1 MHRRCNRRRCR
12 AGSSRRSARL
22 AVAAFLVFAGAGLL
36 LPGGAWGQCVQ
47 DGTTVTCSGDV
58 TDGFDGSDVDDLLVE
73 VEEQARVS
81 IDGDGVA
88 AMAIGYDSHVNNRG
102 TITAGGNDSRG
113 VETEA
118 GSSVINYGTIEASGD
133 GGTGVEVKA
142 EAGRDNNAVALYTVD
157 NRIGAIITGG
167 SGSGAAVRLGDPGV
181 DHESNQILEL
191 RNYGSVLA
199 TGDGSAVIGSGGA
212 DRANNEGVGTIT
224 GAISLGAGD
233 DIVRNQGTITGPV
246 SLGAGDDKLN
256 NRPDGLGSAATITGA
271 VSLGDGADTIQ
282 NGGILA
288 GAVSLG
294 AGDDGLDNWGTIA
307 GAVSLGAGD
316 DTLTLRG
323 IGIVEDGIDGGAGA
337 DTLELTGS
345 ASFDLS
351 TLGNVETVAIGRDGE
366 PGAWFLSGSYTGDL
380 EVRNGRISM
389 DDHADLTG
397 SFTQTDGTELWVQ
410 MDSTGPVGVLHVTG
424 DVSIGQETLLY
435 LELQDDQ
442 VVLESGTYSILT
454 WTGDRDGEFEFE
466 EAQLGARIDF
476 LTDYDDEAGALQL
489 VLTRNTYES
498 SVSGSNTKIVAAY
511 VDAGG
516 GFLDPW
522 LNPLNSAE
530 LQTAMEQLSV
540 ELYDTHTSAAL
551 SWGRAFTSVLKR
563 RPLRC
568 ESLVYEGLPDIRSES
583 PCGERGWMPWAE
595 PIGQYAKR
603 DGGWDYVSYDRLGA
617 GLAVGA
623 DKRLSERWTVSASLA
638 ASRIGTDLDELGNTT
653 LTTFDFGLAA
663 SLLFGPAH
671 VRAVASYGHG
681 WHTTR
686 RDLDFL
692 SSRATGDHD
701 SNRFGMLVEAGYE
714 FELGPVRIEPLVEVD
729 YAYIGETAVVEE
741 GAGPAALRVDVRSN
755 SQVGTAAGL
764 RISGSYYKY
773 GYLGSYLEWL
783 DGVITPE
790 VSALWRRVWTGA
802 DRDVAAYMV
811 GAPAEAGEFEVF
823 ADDASAG
830 LEIGARIRFQPQWS
844 RNTVELGYEV
854 FVGNDTTVHNLGAQ
868 VRIPF

>member
-1 MHRRCNRRRCR
+1 
-12 AGSSRRSARL
+12 
-22 AVAAFLVFAGAGLL
+22 LL
-36 LPGGAWGQCVQ
+36 LPGGARGGECVPEG
-47 DGTTVTCSGDV
+47 DEIRCSGVFDDGLPPEDV
-58 TDGFDGSDVDDLLVE
+58 GGDGLAVVIVDEARVFDG
-73 VEEQARVS
+73 
-81 IDGDGVA
+81 GDG
-88 AMAIGYDSHVNNRG
+88 
-102 TITAGGNDSRG
+102 TAGGSIGRESHLDNHGTVTAEGINSRG
-113 VETEA
+113 IEGEA
-118 GSSVINYGTIEASGD
+118 GSSVFNYGTIDASGSN
-133 GGTGVEVKA
+133 GTGVEVKA
-142 EAGRDNNAVALYTVD
+142 EVGTDNHK
-157 NRIGAIITGG
+157 GAPYSVYNGIMGIITGG
-167 SGSGAAVRLGDPGV
+167 SGSGAAVRLGDPGI
-181 DHESNQILEL
+181 DHRSSVSLEL
-191 RNYGSVLA
+191 KNWGSIVA
-199 TGDGSAVIGSGGA
+199 TGDGSAVLGSGGA
-212 DRANNEGVGTIT
+212 DTVTNE
-224 GAISLGAGD
+224 S
-233 DIVRNQGTITGPV
+233 RGTITGPV
-246 SLGAGDDKLN
+246 SLWGGDDEFTN
-256 NRPDGLGSAATITGA
+256 DGTITGD
-271 VSLGDGADTIQ
+271 VSLGSGNDTF
-282 NGGILA
+282 A
-288 GAVSLG
+288 LG
-294 AGDDGLDNWGTIA
+294 AG
-307 GAVSLGAGD
+307 
-316 DTLTLRG
+316 
-323 IGIVEDGIDGGAGA
+323 GIVEGTIDGGSGA
-337 DTLELTGS
+337 DTLELINSGET
-345 ASFDLS
+345 FDLS
-351 TLGNVETVAIGRDGE
+351 TPSGFETIAIGNDDQTG
-366 PGAWFLSGSYTGDL
+366 GWSVFGSYTGDL
-380 EVRNGRISM
+380 EVRNGELSM
-389 DDHADLTG
+389 DDDAHLTG
-397 SFTQTDGTELWVQ
+397 SFTQTDGTDFWVQ
-410 MDSTGPVGVLHVTG
+410 LNSGGAKGVLHVDG
-424 DVSIGQETLLY
+424 DVDVGQKTTLY
-435 LELQDDQ
+435 LVLEDSQ
-442 VVLESGTYSILT
+442 VVLQSGTYSVLT
-454 WTGDRDGEFEFE
+454 WTGTRDGEFEFE

-476 LTDYDDEAGALQL
+476 FTDYDDDTGALQL

-522 LNPLNSAE
+522 LNSLASAE
-530 LQTAMEQLSV
+530 LQTAMEQLSA

-729 YAYIGETAVVEE
+729 YTYIGETAVVEE